1 MIPPICRW
9 PVPVECATPP
19 RPARSAH
26 PSPEIL
32 PAPTTCIVSRRP
44 GLRIHRRPPC
54 CRIRPPNPD
63 PAGRPAFG
71 NAARS
76 ASTSPNPRE
85 RLPGVRA
92 RGLGDV
98 LAGYPTISLTRSD
111 RARTG
116 RGIGSGFAT
125 TPTPA
130 QAQGR
135 SGASVTW
142 ATGPDLGAG
151 RGPGRGRCARC
162 GPGCAPPAR
171 APLPASEAT
180 SGRNAR
186 QGAGAHHRSPRR
198 RRRRAGR
205 RPRPPGSL
213 ASRPA
218 GRASRPDAK
227 EAR

>member
-92 RGLGDV
+92 RGLPDDLADPVRPGQDWSGDRIRV
-98 LAGYPTISLTRSD
+98 RNDPDPGAGPGPFGCQCHVGDGPRS
-111 RARTG
+111 
-116 RGIGSGFAT
+116 
-125 TPTPA
+125 
-130 QAQGR
+130 R
-135 SGASVTW
+135 SGPRA
-142 ATGPDLGAG
+142 
-151 RGPGRGRCARC
+151 GPGSLRPVRAGVRAAR
-162 GPGCAPPAR
+162 PGTAPR
-171 APLPASEAT
+171 
-180 SGRNAR
+180 
-186 QGAGAHHRSPRR
+186 RR

>member
-26 PSPEIL
+26 PSPEVP

-44 GLRIHRRPPC
+44 GVRIHRRPPC

-142 ATGPDLGAG
+142 ATGPDPGAG
-151 RGPGRGRCARC
+151 RGPGRGRCARR
-162 GPGCAPPAR
+162 GSRAGLPPAHPPR
-171 APLPASEAT
+171 PGTAP
-180 SGRNAR
+180 R
-186 QGAGAHHRSPRR
+186 RR

>member
-1 MIPPICRW
+1 MQHHPD
-9 PVPVECATPP
+9 
-19 RPARSAH
+19 RPAPRIRARRSC
-26 PSPEIL
+26 PR
-32 PAPTTCIVSRRP
+32 RRP
-44 GLRIHRRPPC
+44 ASFRAGPACGSIVARLVAGSARPTRIPLVAWPSGT
-54 CRIRPPNPD
+54 PLGP
-63 PAGRPAFG
+63 
-71 NAARS
+71 
-76 ASTSPNPRE
+76 
-85 RLPGVRA
+85 RA
-92 RGLGDV
+92 RHLTRENVCQGYV
-98 LAGYPTISLTRSD
+98 LAGYPTISRTRSD

-142 ATGPDLGAG
+142 ATGSDPGAG
-151 RGPGRGRCARC
+151 RGPGRDRCARR
-162 GPGCAPPAR
+162 GSRAGLPPAHPPVR